1 MIEEWKQIE
10 DTEYLV
16 SNLGRVYSNKS
27 NKILSTQTHRNWYV
41 TVWIST
47 KSGNKTPALH
57 RLVAEAFIPNPLNK
71 PQVNHI
77 DRNKQNNCASNLEW
91 VTQSENTIH
100 AYKLGLQKL
109 KHKNCKHKLYY
120 EDVCMIFDTVKELCE
135 FVHIGVDRAKYT
147 KKYGCIIGIGEYKLY
162 KIKTVYV
169 W

>member
-1 MIEEWKQIE
+1 M
-10 DTEYLV
+10 
-16 SNLGRVYSNKS
+16 KS
-27 NKILSTQTHRNWYV
+27 W
-41 TVWIST
+41 
-47 KSGNKTPALH
+47 NKTPALH
-57 RLVAEAFIPNPLNK
+57 RLVAEVFIPNPLNK

-77 DRNKQNNCASNLEW
+77 DGNKQNNCASNLEW

-100 AYKLGLQKL
+100 AYKLVLQKL
-109 KHKNCKHKLYY
+109 NHKNCKHKLYY

-169 W
+169 